1 MGDRERGRYSRGRG
15 GRGGPPRPQTRDD
28 SNDQRSDSD
37 SDEPSTNSVNNNNNN
52 NNYRRGRG
60 TGNRGS
66 SRGKPAPTR
75 SDATRWNRQPKS
87 KETNSSSEEEDVD
100 DKKDRFFAK
109 KRGGPSTSRG
119 SSTNTRTRDG
129 AQRPPSTRDRNREE
143 SIDDFSIID
152 SDDEVKKTVPSEEEL
167 PTMGFSK
174 VAGSTLTMK
183 QIKQAL
189 KERAEETRVELKW
202 GEIWFAIDHVIIEV
216 RIAKR
221 DLPSLVETLLY
232 IQLGTPRQKRYLF
245 EANRADYPRELG
257 SSSSSSSPL
266 PPSSSRV
273 PSTQSG
279 TTRPPPKK
287 NFTKEIDLET
297 HEYYFLKSSEE
308 IVSIFEDQGVENHS
322 FIKNDDKAFAR
333 IGHKD
338 PEKLSKVERK
348 LRKYLDKQTKREL
361 CYIFQRSDLKKLH
374 KTFTNFLKIKQRT
387 CRKNTVALSFVTLD
401 LMKNQAPNI
410 QVSVTLF
417 GDRNV
422 LSPIAKMIEDY
433 RRSLIQKSRKL
444 PADVVSSLLNDDNFT
459 SLGINRSH
467 DSKTNTLF
475 FWGTQDA
482 VQSADDYIED
492 KMGTSQKIMIER

>member
-279 TTRPPPKK
+279 TTRPPRKSIWKHTNITSSNLQKK
-287 NFTKEIDLET
+287 SFR
-297 HEYYFLKSSEE
+297 SS
-308 IVSIFEDQGVENHS
+308 
-322 FIKNDDKAFAR
+322 
-333 IGHKD
+333 
-338 PEKLSKVERK
+338 
-348 LRKYLDKQTKREL
+348 
-361 CYIFQRSDLKKLH
+361 
-374 KTFTNFLKIKQRT
+374 KIKVSKTTRSLKT
-387 CRKNTVALSFVTLD
+387 MTKLLLESDTKIPRSYRKWNESSGNTSTNKPKENFVTSSKD
-401 LMKNQAPNI
+401 LI
-410 QVSVTLF
+410 
-417 GDRNV
+417 
-422 LSPIAKMIEDY
+422 
-433 RRSLIQKSRKL
+433 
-444 PADVVSSLLNDDNFT
+444 
-459 SLGINRSH
+459 
-467 DSKTNTLF
+467 
-475 FWGTQDA
+475 
-482 VQSADDYIED
+482 
-492 KMGTSQKIMIER
+492 